1 MQFPLRAL
9 CGFKN
14 VNHKEQKDN
23 RNIRQVGV
31 LPANLYLRSSIL
43 KRNRL
48 NKFHASLRNP
58 YDFLEALLSPP
69 PW

>member
-1 MQFPLRAL
+1 MRLPLSAIR
-9 CGFKN
+9 GIKN
-14 VNHKEQKDN
+14 YNHKEQKDN

-58 YDFLEALLSPP
+58 YNFLEALLSPP